1 MSLPTLSP
9 NQVMIGNA
17 SGWALT
23 FHTETAGT
31 IQPALLTVCSAD
43 YEARLSATL
52 PAGLEPGSCSITIE
66 GMTDAHYAQIAQSG
80 AASQPTVVQLYL
92 YWVDANAS
100 PLGYLANLGG
110 LTDTLGRF
118 DPASMASS
126 LVAVLRIVKV
136 TRAVGVRRY
145 EATIECKERV
155 YQNLSTMRIAQPVS
169 ATKLSEAV
177 TTIGQRT
184 GIDIKLQG
192 FGADGSMPT
201 SSGNPGGNPSSNPSG
216 SSGAS
221 SSASPAASPGDEQV
235 SIDSGTPYAAAL
247 AGLATRMEHASGKYG
262 RGLMLIRDGSLYFGV
277 RQFPL
282 TGDSKPLTL
291 GSGLLRVET
300 LDRVSA
306 DPDASPDSAT
316 PAAGSATTSAA
327 TQATTS
333 AATRRQFKLT
343 LKGRPDLKPGDM
355 ASFDSPAEEMA
366 TQPGFLDSL
375 LGGAFAG
382 SILPGMG
389 ADTITH
395 PVNLYVTSVTH
406 ALGRATGFVTTVTG
420 VEIADLSRPWD
431 TASGTGAHAP
441 GRATGTTGTRSDGAA
456 SAVSAIRQAVREGA
470 ETPRSV
476 DIGEVRGFH
485 PSGDGTTEPPGQ
497 TERVFRGLV
506 EPDGRANQA
515 RRLDIRRDSP
525 APLEGVSYASPFA
538 WGKCGLVLPRYPGM
552 RVVLAHRNGRAE
564 DPVEVGAL
572 WTSGHGPTS
581 QAGDYWLILPAAVDP
596 ASRSQVADT
605 ATPAEYAG
613 KATNDLIDADGN
625 RVIEVG
631 ELTLRVG
638 SDHLKNAGERPARPA
653 DQGSVTIEHAS
664 GQSSI
669 VMKQDGSVT
678 ITAKNITLDAGTGT
692 ITMKADS
699 VDVQVQSN
707 MNVH

>member
-9 NQVMIGNA
+9 NQVMISNA

-23 FHTETAGT
+23 FHTEVNGAISPGN
-31 IQPALLTVCSAD
+31 PALIVCSAD
-43 YEARLSATL
+43 YEARLSVTL
-52 PAGLEPGSCSITIE
+52 PAGLEAGAASITIE
-66 GMTDAHYAQIAQSG
+66 GMTDADYAMIAQTG
-80 AASQPTVVQLYL
+80 ATSQPTAVRLYL
-92 YWVDANAS
+92 YWIDANAS

-118 DPASMASS
+118 DPASMGSS
-126 LVAVLRIVKV
+126 LVSELRITKV
-136 TRAVGVRRY
+136 SRTVGVRRY
-145 EATIECKERV
+145 EATITCKERV
-155 YQNLSTMRIAQPVS
+155 YQNVTLRIPDPVKADKLGEAVKKIAQD
-169 ATKLSEAV
+169 TH
-177 TTIGQRT
+177 
-184 GIDIKLQG
+184 IDVELQG

-201 SSGNPGGNPSSNPSG
+201 SSGNSSG
-216 SSGAS
+216 SSGSNAGT
-221 SSASPAASPGDEQV
+221 SPGDEQIL
-235 SIDSGTPYAAAL
+235 IDSGGTYVAAL
-247 AGLATRMEHASGKYG
+247 KDLETRMEQASGKYG
-262 RGLMLIRDGSLYFGV
+262 RGLMVIRDGKLYFGI

-282 TGDSKPLTL
+282 KGDSKPLTL
-291 GSGLLRVET
+291 GSGLLQAET
-300 LDRVSA
+300 LDQVQA
-306 DPDASPDSAT
+306 NPDASPDSTTSSA
-316 PAAGSATTSAA
+316 PAAAAPASPPASAA
-327 TQATTS
+327 PAVTLS
-333 AATRRQFKLT
+333 PKRRQFKLT
-343 LKGRPDLKPGDM
+343 LKGRPDIKPGDM
-355 ASFDSPAEEMA
+355 ATFDSPPGDLK

-382 SILPGMG
+382 AILPGMG
-389 ADTITH
+389 ADTITN
-395 PVNLYVTSVTH
+395 PINLYVTSVTH

-420 VEIADLSRPWD
+420 VEIVDLSQPWD
-431 TASGTGAHAP
+431 TASGEGAHAP
-441 GRATGTTGTRSDGAA
+441 GRATGTTGARSDGAA
-456 SAVSAIRQAVREGA
+456 SAAAAIRQVVREGA

-485 PSGDGTTEPPGQ
+485 PSGDGSTEPPGQ

-506 EPDGRANQA
+506 DPDGRANQA
-515 RRLDIRRDSP
+515 RRLDIRRDTP

-581 QAGDYWLILPAAVDP
+581 QAGDYWLILPAAVDQG
-596 ASRSQVADT
+596 SRSQVADT

-613 KATNDLIDADGN
+613 KVTNDLIDADGN

-638 SDHLKNAGERPARPA
+638 SDHLGNAGKRPDRPS
-653 DQGSVTIEHAS
+653 DQGSVTIEHTS

-678 ITAKNITLDAGTGT
+678 ITAKNITIDAGDGT

-699 VDVQVQSN
+699 VDVQVKSN

>member
-1 MSLPTLSP
+1 MSLPTLSA

-23 FHTETAGT
+23 FHQEENGKISQKQA
-31 IQPALLTVCSAD
+31 PLTLCSAD

-66 GMTDAHYAQIAQSG
+66 GMTDAHYAQIAQTG

-155 YQNLSTMRIAQPVS
+155 YQNLSTIRIAQPVGG
-169 ATKLSEAV
+169 TKLSEAV

-192 FGADGSMPT
+192 FGAAGSMPA
-201 SSGNPGGNPSSNPSG
+201 SSGNPSG
-216 SSGAS
+216 SPGAS
-221 SSASPAASPGDEQV
+221 SSANSAASPGDEQV
-235 SIDSGTPYAAAL
+235 SIESGGTYATAL
-247 AGLATRMEHASGKYG
+247 ADLATRMEHASGKYG

-282 TGDSKPLTL
+282 AGDSKPLTL
-291 GSGLLRVET
+291 GSGLLAVET

-306 DPDASPDSAT
+306 DPDATPDSAK

-327 TQATTS
+327 TQATTPATTP

-355 ASFDSPAEEMA
+355 ATFDSPAEEMV
-366 TQPGFLDSL
+366 TQPSFLNAL

-389 ADTITH
+389 ADTIAH
-395 PVNLYVTSVTH
+395 PINLYVTSVTH
-406 ALGRATGFVTTVTG
+406 ALGRATGFVTTVAG
-420 VEIADLSRPWD
+420 VEIVDLSRPWD

-441 GRATGTTGTRSDGAA
+441 GRTTGTTGARSDGAA

-525 APLEGVSYASPFA
+525 APIEGVSYASPFA

-581 QAGDYWLILPAAVDP
+581 QAGDYWLILPVGVDQ

-613 KATNDLIDADGN
+613 KVTNDLIDADGN

-669 VMKQDGSVT
+669 VMKQDGSVI

-692 ITMKADS
+692 ITMKANS